1 MRAAIP
7 SRFLRWVVFAAIVV
21 LVAGVFATPALAA
34 YGLQQPPPP
43 PPVNAHPQQAVLN
56 PLGIGLAII
65 FLILMVNLFR
75 WMFRVPPQLPRVVV
89 KARQSVSA
97 LHRILVPVTES
108 VAAERAVEL
117 ACRLGV
123 AQKAEIVLLY
133 VVEVPLTLSLNA
145 PMAAEEAKGQEILQT
160 ARCTVEQHSLPLQM
174 KIIPHRYVWG
184 GILHL
189 AREEMVD
196 AIVMSV
202 GTRRS
207 GSPEGLGRTAQEVLK
222 RAECEVILDRAPRRN
237 PGVAPVMCR

>member
-7 SRFLRWVVFAAIVV
+7 SRFLRWVMAAVTVLLVV
-21 LVAGVFATPALAA
+21 GVFATPALAA
-34 YGLQQPPPP
+34 YSLQQPTPP
-43 PPVNAHPQQAVLN
+43 PPVNEHPERAVLN
-56 PLGIGLAII
+56 PIGIGLAIL

-75 WMFRVPPQLPRVVV
+75 WMFRVPPQLPQVVV

-117 ACRLGV
+117 ACRLGE
-123 AQKAEIVLLY
+123 AQKAEIVLAY

-160 ARCTVEQHSLPLQM
+160 ARCIVEQHSLPFRM
-174 KIIPHRYVWG
+174 EIIPHRYIWG

-189 AREEMVD
+189 ARQEMVD
-196 AIVMSV
+196 AIVMDV
-202 GTRRS
+202 GAGRH
-207 GSPEGLGRTAQEVLK
+207 GAEGLGRTAQEVLR
-222 RAECEVILDRAPRRN
+222 RAECEVVLDRTPRRN
-237 PGVAPVMCR
+237 PDVTPVVCR